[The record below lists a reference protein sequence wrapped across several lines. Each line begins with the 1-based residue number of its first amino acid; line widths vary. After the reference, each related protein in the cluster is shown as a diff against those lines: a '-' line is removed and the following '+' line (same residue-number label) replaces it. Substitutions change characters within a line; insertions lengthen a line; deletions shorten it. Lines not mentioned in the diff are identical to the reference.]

1 MSADDPEGV
10 YPFGNKFGCS
20 VEYGRKLLQLC
31 RQLGLDVIGVWY
43 VCIIATCMCSIV
55 YAADNHTI
63 TIIAKELIII
73 LIKIFIYILG
83 SSMQNDEFR
92 KIV

>member
-1 MSADDPEGV
+1 MRVSADDPEGV

-43 VCIIATCMCSIV
+43 VCIATLALSYVPNM
-55 YAADNHTI
+55 HT
-63 TIIAKELIII
+63 KMYLF
-73 LIKIFIYILG
+73 L
-83 SSMQNDEFR
+83 
-92 KIV
+92 